1 MLSEFQSFMSKKLG
15 VILIVVL
22 LLLSAIS
29 VFLFYKTLNQTVY
42 SDELIKTA
50 SVDFK
55 ANLKSFLAGA
65 NKARQGIIRGEVGGN
80 NDTLT
85 YEELNTVFTK
95 EINGSKYLKGIILFN
110 KKINYVI
117 IKEDNTWATTYSYS
131 DSSSMLDW
139 VRFDKNLNEISRWT
153 DTYNFFMNEKNK
165 GIVFG
170 ELELGGNSVWRAAQ
184 SEIPDKRELFVN
196 VFEFSDSHG
205 QKYIVG
211 LLYKTTEIA
220 GDFAKLF
227 KFKNPLV
234 NIIDKKGKLI
244 TPITTSDTAK
254 IAAYLQLTDEVKRV
268 LGDWSKNRD
277 NQPYLYSYEK
287 NKQVF
292 WTRID
297 TVEDES
303 IKGFTIT
310 VSDEDIERSK
320 RLNDLFYLYLAIGLF
335 VIALLVSYFTFRKKS
350 ESAHTKPFERHT
362 KDEIIK
368 MIQGGET
375 EFVEFKS
382 SLRYDY
388 RLEKENKILEEVI
401 LKSIAAFAN
410 AKGGTLF
417 IGVDDDLN
425 ILGLEKDF
433 GTLKKNDA
441 DYFELHLR
449 KLINN
454 QYGISFANNSLMI
467 YFPKIENKEIC
478 IIQVNAALNPL
489 YLKTKNKQGQ
499 PIEKFYVRSGN
510 ASQQIS
516 SLKEINE
523 YIKRRFKKTN

>member
-1 MLSEFQSFMSKKLG
+1 MSRKLG
-15 VILIVVL
+15 IILIVVL
-22 LLLSAIS
+22 LSFSATS
-29 VFLFYKTLNQTVY
+29 VFLYYKTLNQTVY

-50 SVDFK
+50 SVNFK
-55 ANLKSFLAGA
+55 TNLKLFLAGT
-65 NKARQGIIRGEVGGN
+65 NKARQAIISGEVGGN
-80 NDTLT
+80 KDTLT
-85 YEELNTVFTK
+85 YNELNTVFTK
-95 EINGSKYLKGIILFN
+95 EINNSKYLKGILLFN

-117 IKEDNTWATTYSYS
+117 IKEDKTWATTYSFS

-139 VRFDKNLNEISRWT
+139 VRYDKNLKEISRWT

-170 ELELGGNSVWRAAQ
+170 GPKSEGNSVWLAVQ
-184 SEIPDKRELFVN
+184 SEIPDYRELFVN
-196 VFEFSDSHG
+196 VFKFSDSYG
-205 QKYIVG
+205 QKYVVG

-220 GDFAKLF
+220 GEFTKLF
-227 KFKNPLV
+227 KFNNPLV
-234 NIIDKKGKLI
+234 NILDKNGNLI

-254 IAAYLQLTDEVKRV
+254 ITVYLELTEEVKRV
-268 LGDWSKNRD
+268 LSDWTQNRN
-277 NQPYLYSYEK
+277 NQPYSYSYEK
-287 NKQVF
+287 NNQVF

-310 VSDEDIERSK
+310 VSDNDIEQSK
-320 RLNDLFYLYLAIGLF
+320 RLNDLFYLYLAIGLA
-335 VIALLVSYFTFRKKS
+335 VITLLIAYFTFRKKS
-350 ESAHTKPFERHT
+350 ELNNTKPFERH
-362 KDEIIK
+362 DEDGIHK

-417 IGVDDDLN
+417 IGIDDNLN
-425 ILGLEKDF
+425 ILGLENDYN
-433 GTLKKNDA
+433 TLKKNDA

-467 YFPKIENKEIC
+467 YFPKIEEKEIC
-478 IIQVNAALNPL
+478 VIQVNAALHPL

-499 PIEKFYVRSGN
+499 QIEKFYVRSGN

-523 YIKRRFKKTN
+523 YIKRRFKKAN

>member
-1 MLSEFQSFMSKKLG
+1 
-15 VILIVVL
+15 
-22 LLLSAIS
+22 
-29 VFLFYKTLNQTVY
+29 
-42 SDELIKTA
+42 
-50 SVDFK
+50 
-55 ANLKSFLAGA
+55 
-65 NKARQGIIRGEVGGN
+65 
-80 NDTLT
+80 
-85 YEELNTVFTK
+85 
-95 EINGSKYLKGIILFN
+95 
-110 KKINYVI
+110 
-117 IKEDNTWATTYSYS
+117 
-131 DSSSMLDW
+131 
-139 VRFDKNLNEISRWT
+139 
-153 DTYNFFMNEKNK
+153 MNEQNK
-165 GIVFG
+165 GKVFSK
-170 ELELGGNSVWRAAQ
+170 LVLGGNSVWRAAQ

-205 QKYIVG
+205 QKYTVA
-211 LLYKTTEIA
+211 LLYKTSEIA

-227 KFKNPLV
+227 KFRNPLV
-234 NIIDKKGKLI
+234 NIIDKEGKLI
-244 TPITTSDTAK
+244 TPITTTDTAK
-254 IAAYLQLTDEVKRV
+254 ITAYLQLTDEVKRV

-277 NQPYLYSYEK
+277 NQPYSYSYEK

-297 TVEDES
+297 TVDDES

-310 VSDEDIERSK
+310 VSDEDIEQSK
-320 RLNDLFYLYLAIGLF
+320 RLNDLFYLYLAIALF
-335 VIALLVSYFTFRKKS
+335 IIALLIAYLTFRKKS
-350 ESAHTKPFERHT
+350 GYASAKPFARHSE
-362 KDEIIK
+362 DEITK
-368 MIQGGET
+368 MINGGET

-417 IGVDDDLN
+417 IGIDDDLN
-425 ILGLEKDF
+425 ILGLENDF
-433 GTLKKNDA
+433 NTLKKNDA

-467 YFPKIENKEIC
+467 YFPKIKEKEIC
-478 IIQVNAALNPL
+478 VIQVNASQQPL

-499 PIEKFYVRSGN
+499 PMEKFFVRSGN

-523 YIKRRFKKTN
+523 YIKRRFKRAN

>member
-1 MLSEFQSFMSKKLG
+1 LLSEFQDFMSKKLG
-15 VILIVVL
+15 IILIVVL

-29 VFLFYKTLNQTVY
+29 ISLYYKTLNQTVY

-55 ANLKSFLAGA
+55 TSLKLFLAGA
-65 NKARQGIIRGEVGGN
+65 KKARQGIINGKVGGN

-85 YEELNTVFTK
+85 YEELNAVFTK
-95 EINGSKYLKGIILFN
+95 EINNSRYLKGILLYN

-117 IKEDNTWATTYSYS
+117 IKENNTWATTYSFS
-131 DSSSMLDW
+131 DNSSMLDW

-170 ELELGGNSVWRAAQ
+170 ELELGGSSVWRAAQ
-184 SEIPDKRELFVN
+184 SEIPDNRELFVN

-205 QKYIVG
+205 QSYIVG

-234 NIIDKKGKLI
+234 NIIDNQGKLI
-244 TPITTSDTAK
+244 TPITTSDTSK
-254 IAAYLQLTDEVKRV
+254 IASYVQLTEEVKRV
-268 LGDWSKNRD
+268 LGDWSKNRN
-277 NQPYLYSYEK
+277 NQPYSYSYEK

-310 VSDEDIERSK
+310 VSDNDIEQSK

-335 VIALLVSYFTFRKKS
+335 VIVLLVSYFSFRKKS
-350 ESAHTKPFERHT
+350 DSNKEKPFEKYT
-362 KDEIIK
+362 EDEILKLIK
-368 MIQGGET
+368 GGET

-433 GTLKKNDA
+433 NTLKKNDA
-441 DYFELHLR
+441 DYFELHIR

-467 YFPKIENKEIC
+467 YFPKFSDKEIC
-478 IIQVNAALNPL
+478 VIQVNTALNPL

-499 PIEKFYVRSGN
+499 QIEKFYVRSGN

-516 SLKEINE
+516 SLEEINE
-523 YIKRRFKKTN
+523 YIKRRFKKVN